1 VTLEQMEAIRAVRTE
16 ADATRR
22 RLLGEVLPP
31 AERELEQERL
41 LELTKKQLQLE
52 EAAAPTP
59 APASDAAKLTPDEA
73 RGRAAGIRAR
83 AEYWNPTAFG
93 KDGAR
98 LITREAHEQ
107 LKRELVECDARAG
120 EPGGSGES

>member
-73 RGRAAGIRAR
+73 RGGPPASALGRSTGTRPRSARTGLGSSRAR
-83 AEYWNPTAFG
+83 RT
-93 KDGAR
+93 
-98 LITREAHEQ
+98 
-107 LKRELVECDARAG
+107 
-120 EPGGSGES
+120 SS